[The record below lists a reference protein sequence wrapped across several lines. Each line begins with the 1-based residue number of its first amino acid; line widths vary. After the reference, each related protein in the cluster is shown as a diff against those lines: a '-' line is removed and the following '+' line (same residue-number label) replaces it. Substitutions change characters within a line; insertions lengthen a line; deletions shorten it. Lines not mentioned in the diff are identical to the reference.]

1 MDDFSF
7 PTITVGQDSLRQ
19 LPFPHFAAS
28 PLWFLPSVV
37 DRRKS
42 SSSAG
47 EASPD
52 ADMTRGGDLEAD
64 GAGGRLDEEKMD
76 MLWEDF
82 NEELARVSCDRKR
95 MAKEGSSSATEQHCA
110 EALKDAKSGG
120 GLIHRRT
127 PSLILMVKVLKK
139 LFLIQRAVSSKKQS
153 LCSA

>member
-7 PTITVGQDSLRQ
+7 PTITADQDSLRQ

-28 PLWFLPSVV
+28 PLWFLSSVV
-37 DRRKS
+37 DSRKS

-47 EASPD
+47 EASLD
-52 ADMTRGGDLEAD
+52 AEMTRGDLEAD
-64 GAGGRLDEEKMD
+64 SAGGRLDEEKMD

-95 MAKEGSSSATEQHCA
+95 MAKEGSSSASEQHCMRA
-110 EALKDAKSGG
+110 SKDAKSGG
-120 GLIHRRT
+120 LIHRRS

-139 LFLIQRAVSSKKQS
+139 LFLIQRVVSSKKQS